1 MKRFPLV
8 LAVIVAVIA
17 LIAFLAIRDSDSDV
31 DTPYGGTY
39 DRRGSYE
46 TSGDIDVEGA
56 EFSDTGDALDPSG
69 ARGDSVPL
77 RPGEVRVGSGLVPA
91 TNDPEALDGDRYN
104 SPDDG
109 GYQAPGGDEYDGAME
124 SGGY

>member
-8 LAVIVAVIA
+8 LAAAVAVIA
-17 LIAFLAIRDSDSDV
+17 LIAFLAINDADSDA

-39 DRRGSYE
+39 DRRGSLEYGDGVDPEFGE
-46 TSGDIDVEGA
+46 TLDSSGV
-56 EFSDTGDALDPSG
+56 
-69 ARGDSVPL
+69 RGDSVPL

-104 SPDDG
+104 SPNGG
-109 GYQAPGGDEYDGAME
+109 GYEAPGGDQYDGASE
-124 SGGY
+124 SGGL

>member
-17 LIAFLAIRDSDSDV
+17 LIAFLALRDSDSDI

-46 TSGDIDVEGA
+46 SSGDIDVFEP
-56 EFSDTGDALDPSG
+56 EYSDTGDALDSSG
-69 ARGDSVPL
+69 VATDPAPL
-77 RPGEVRVGSGLVPA
+77 RPGEERIGSGLVPA
-91 TNDPEALDGDRYN
+91 TDDVEALDGD
-104 SPDDG
+104 
-109 GYQAPGGDEYDGAME
+109 
-124 SGGY
+124 

>member
-8 LAVIVAVIA
+8 LAAAVAVIA
-17 LIAFLAIRDSDSDV
+17 LIAFLAINDSDSDV

-39 DRRGSYE
+39 DRRGTLES
-46 TSGDIDVEGA
+46 SGGDYDPLDAERRGA
-56 EFSDTGDALDPSG
+56 AG
-69 ARGDSVPL
+69 AMTDQDSVPL
-77 RPGEVRVGSGLVPA
+77 APGEVRVGSGLVPA
-91 TNDPEALDGDRYN
+91 TNDREALDGDRYN

-109 GYQAPGGDEYDGAME
+109 GYEAPGGDQYDGASQ